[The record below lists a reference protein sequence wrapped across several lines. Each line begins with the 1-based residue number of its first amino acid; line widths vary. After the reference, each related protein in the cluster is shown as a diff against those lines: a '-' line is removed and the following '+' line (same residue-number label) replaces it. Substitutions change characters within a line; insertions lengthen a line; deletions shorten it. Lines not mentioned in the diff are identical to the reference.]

1 MRTSTLRRAALST
14 VAAVLLTA
22 ATASAASAAPRD
34 VTADQCYEAGGHVEG
49 VGYCTGAE
57 GVDGWGADID
67 GQGIN
72 SQPNLF
78 DR

>member
-1 MRTSTLRRAALST
+1 MHTTLIRRAALT
-14 VAAVLLTA
+14 VAAALLATGA
-22 ATASAASAAPRD
+22 AAPASAARRD
-34 VTADQCYEAGGHVEG
+34 VTAEQCHAAGGHVEG

-57 GVDGWGADID
+57 GEDEWGADID

-72 SQPNLF
+72 PQPNLW